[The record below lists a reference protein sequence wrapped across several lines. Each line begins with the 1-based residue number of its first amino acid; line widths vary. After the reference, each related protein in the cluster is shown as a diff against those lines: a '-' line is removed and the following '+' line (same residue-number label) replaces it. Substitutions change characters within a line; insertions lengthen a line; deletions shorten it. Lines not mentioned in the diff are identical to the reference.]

1 MGRRNAESEG
11 RMREPPKQIKEG
23 IEGRIV
29 LDVEQST
36 FTLYHTENYDV
47 VDVYM
52 LLSAALDF
60 IEAEAEMQVER
71 ESRYLQ

>member
-1 MGRRNAESEG
+1 MEN
-11 RMREPPKQIKEG
+11 IKLGPAGKKLIEG

-36 FTLYHTENYDV
+36 FTLYHTDNYDV

>member
-1 MGRRNAESEG
+1 MEN
-11 RMREPPKQIKEG
+11 IKLEKVG
-23 IEGRIV
+23 KIPTDKDIEGRIV
-29 LDVEQST
+29 LDVESTT

-60 IEAEAEMQVER
+60 IEAEAEAQVER

>member
-1 MGRRNAESEG
+1 MEN
-11 RMREPPKQIKEG
+11 IKLDPVG
-23 IEGRIV
+23 KKLTDDVEGRIV
-29 LDVEQST
+29 LDIKTNS

-52 LLSAALDF
+52 LLSAALDHIE
-60 IEAEAEMQVER
+60 IEAEAQVER

>member
-1 MGRRNAESEG
+1 MSKNIPS
-11 RMREPPKQIKEG
+11 KKLTDG

-29 LDVEQST
+29 LDVESST
-36 FTLYHTENYDV
+36 FTLYHTDNYDV

-71 ESRYLQ
+71 ESKYLQ

>member
-1 MGRRNAESEG
+1 MKTP
-11 RMREPPKQIKEG
+11 EPDED

-29 LDVEQST
+29 LDVMDTT
-36 FTLYHTENYDV
+36 FTMYHTSNYDV

-52 LLSAALDF
+52 LLSAALDY
-60 IEAEAEMQVER
+60 IEAEAEAQVER

>member
-1 MGRRNAESEG
+1 MEN
-11 RMREPPKQIKEG
+11 IKLGPAGKKLTEG

-36 FTLYHTENYDV
+36 FTLYHTDNYDV

>member
-1 MGRRNAESEG
+1 MEN
-11 RMREPPKQIKEG
+11 IKLEKVG
-23 IEGRIV
+23 KIPTDKDIEGRIV
-29 LDVEQST
+29 LDVETNT
-36 FTLYHTENYDV
+36 FTLHHTENYDV

-60 IEAEAEMQVER
+60 IEAEAEAQVER

>member
-1 MGRRNAESEG
+1 MSNNT
-11 RMREPPKQIKEG
+11 PKAPD

-29 LDVEQST
+29 LDVETNT

-52 LLSAALDF
+52 LLSAALDY
-60 IEAEAEMQVER
+60 IEAEAEAQVER

>member
-1 MGRRNAESEG
+1 MEN
-11 RMREPPKQIKEG
+11 IKLGPAGKKLTEG

-29 LDVEQST
+29 LDIETNS

-52 LLSAALDF
+52 LLSAALDH
-60 IEAEAEMQVER
+60 IEAEAEAQVER

>member
-1 MGRRNAESEG
+1 MEN
-11 RMREPPKQIKEG
+11 IKLGPAGKKLIED

-71 ESRYLQ
+71 ESKYLQ

>member
-1 MGRRNAESEG
+1 MEN
-11 RMREPPKQIKEG
+11 IKLDPVG
-23 IEGRIV
+23 KKLTDGVEGRIV
-29 LDVEQST
+29 LDVETNS
-36 FTLYHTENYDV
+36 FTLYHTDNYDV

-60 IEAEAEMQVER
+60 IEAEAEMQVEK

>member
-1 MGRRNAESEG
+1 MSKNIPELD
-11 RMREPPKQIKEG
+11 KDF
-23 IEGRIV
+23 EGRIV
-29 LDVEQST
+29 LDVGNST

-52 LLSAALDF
+52 LLSAALDY
-60 IEAEAEMQVER
+60 IEAEAEAQVER

>member
-1 MGRRNAESEG
+1 MEN
-11 RMREPPKQIKEG
+11 IKLDPVG
-23 IEGRIV
+23 KKLTDDVEGRIV
-29 LDVEQST
+29 LDIKTNS

-52 LLSAALDF
+52 LLSAALDH
-60 IEAEAEMQVER
+60 IEAEAEAQVER

>member
-1 MGRRNAESEG
+1 MENIKL
-11 RMREPPKQIKEG
+11 EPAGKKLIDG
-23 IEGRIV
+23 VEGRIV
-29 LDVEQST
+29 LDIEKNS

-52 LLSAALDF
+52 LLSAALDH

>member
-1 MGRRNAESEG
+1 MENTKLAKVGKI
-11 RMREPPKQIKEG
+11 PTDKD

-29 LDVEQST
+29 LDVELTT

>member
-1 MGRRNAESEG
+1 MENIKL
-11 RMREPPKQIKEG
+11 EPAGKKLIDG
-23 IEGRIV
+23 VEGRIV
-29 LDVEQST
+29 LDIETNS

-52 LLSAALDF
+52 LLSAALDH
-60 IEAEAEMQVER
+60 IEAEAEAQVER

>member
-1 MGRRNAESEG
+1 MEN
-11 RMREPPKQIKEG
+11 IKLDQAGKKLIEG

-60 IEAEAEMQVER
+60 IEAEAEMQVEK

>member
-1 MGRRNAESEG
+1 LDKAG
-11 RMREPPKQIKEG
+11 KTHTD

-29 LDVEQST
+29 LDVETNS

-52 LLSAALDF
+52 LLSTALDF
-60 IEAEAEMQVER
+60 IEAEAEAQVER

>member
-1 MGRRNAESEG
+1 MKTP
-11 RMREPPKQIKEG
+11 EPDKD

-29 LDVEQST
+29 LDVGNST

-60 IEAEAEMQVER
+60 IEAEAEAQVER

>member
-1 MGRRNAESEG
+1 MEN
-11 RMREPPKQIKEG
+11 IKLDQAGKKLIEG

>member
-1 MGRRNAESEG
+1 MENTKLAKVGKI
-11 RMREPPKQIKEG
+11 PTDKD

-29 LDVEQST
+29 LDVESTT

-52 LLSAALDF
+52 LLAAALEH
-60 IEAEAEMQVER
+60 IENEAEAMVER

>member
-1 MGRRNAESEG
+1 MKTPELD
-11 RMREPPKQIKEG
+11 KDF
-23 IEGRIV
+23 EGRIV
-29 LDVEQST
+29 LDVGNST

-52 LLSAALDF
+52 LLSAALDH
-60 IEAEAEMQVER
+60 IEAEAEAQVER

>member
-1 MGRRNAESEG
+1 MDPVG
-11 RMREPPKQIKEG
+11 KKLIEG

-29 LDVEQST
+29 LDVEQSS

>member
-1 MGRRNAESEG
+1 MKD
-11 RMREPPKQIKEG
+11 PKKPIDG

-29 LDVEQST
+29 LDVEQSS

-52 LLSAALDF
+52 LLSTALDF
-60 IEAEAEMQVER
+60 IEAEAEMQIER
-71 ESRYLQ
+71 ESKYLQ

>member
-1 MGRRNAESEG
+1 MEN
-11 RMREPPKQIKEG
+11 IKLDQAGKKLIEG

-36 FTLYHTENYDV
+36 FTLYHTDNYDV

-60 IEAEAEMQVER
+60 IEAEAEMQVEK

>member
-1 MGRRNAESEG
+1 MKD
-11 RMREPPKQIKEG
+11 PKKLTDG

-29 LDVEQST
+29 LDVESLT
-36 FTLYHTENYDV
+36 FTLYHTDNYDV

-60 IEAEAEMQVER
+60 IEAEAEAQVER

>member
-1 MGRRNAESEG
+1 MEN
-11 RMREPPKQIKEG
+11 IKLEKVG
-23 IEGRIV
+23 KIPTDKDIEGRIV
-29 LDVEQST
+29 LDVETNT

-52 LLSAALDF
+52 LLSAALDY
-60 IEAEAEMQVER
+60 IEAEAEAQVER

>member
-1 MGRRNAESEG
+1 MENTKLDKAG
-11 RMREPPKQIKEG
+11 KTHTD

-29 LDVEQST
+29 LDVETNT

-60 IEAEAEMQVER
+60 IEAEAEAQVER

>member
-1 MGRRNAESEG
+1 MGPAG
-11 RMREPPKQIKEG
+11 KKLTDG

-36 FTLYHTENYDV
+36 FTLYHTDNYDV

-60 IEAEAEMQVER
+60 IEAEAEAQVER

>member
-1 MGRRNAESEG
+1 MEN
-11 RMREPPKQIKEG
+11 IKLDPVG
-23 IEGRIV
+23 KKLTDDVEGRIV
-29 LDVEQST
+29 LDIKTNS

-52 LLSAALDF
+52 LLSAALDH
-60 IEAEAEMQVER
+60 IEVEAEAQVER

>member
-1 MGRRNAESEG
+1 MEN
-11 RMREPPKQIKEG
+11 IKLDKAG
-23 IEGRIV
+23 KTPIDIEGRIV
-29 LDVEQST
+29 LDVETNT

-52 LLSAALDF
+52 LLSAALDY
-60 IEAEAEMQVER
+60 IEAEAEAQVER